1 MDKIK
6 NKKNK
11 TIGCI
16 KRGLWSVVFCF
27 LNLFFTNAIFA
38 QPTLT
43 KQTYIKMAQ
52 AAEKNGKW
60 SEAAVGF
67 ENAWQL
73 QPKKYDL
80 LSKAAMLYQKSR
92 DYIKT
97 AQCYKILVVQPQFAS
112 MRLDYARALHQ
123 SGQFDDAIPEYLLY
137 LNNYEKKDREFVA
150 EKIETDIAG
159 CAKAIRETDSLSR
172 QKNFDHWSSDI
183 KLLYNAQN
191 PATSVRSPILFSDD
205 ILYYLARTPKDT
217 ALMRSQWLS
226 GDWSQGEQVPNMSA
240 VTGGVIESGA
250 FSGNSNVFYFSRL
263 NTTSGNKKDKEKNTE
278 PSTQLYLVERVN
290 DAWSAPILLNENINS
305 PASMNTQPFSI
316 EKDGYEYLFF
326 SSNRK
331 SGAGGM
337 DIWFSR
343 RLLNHPLT
351 AFEPAQNCGKIINT
365 DGDEITPYFDTETGT
380 LYFSSNSR
388 PAFGGFDIFQSKGW
402 GQQWLTPTNIGLPYN
417 SCADDIYFRWN
428 KSHTL
433 NLVVSNRLFGLEKI
447 TTQDDDL
454 FSFVVKNNT
463 KDFFVNGRVFNIST
477 GDLIKNERVTLY
489 EKKDKDNLRL
499 LSSIISNDGLFRFP
513 IVPNKLYSLEIEK
526 DSFNLK
532 IIEFSSDIL
541 KEDIA
546 QPIFL
551 NKTYFANYESRLT
564 NRDFDNHTTEIL
576 ADKPLISNTLKP
588 KNVVPK
594 KHIDEPIHQ
603 PNSSVSSKVVY
614 KVQVLAYEEMDW
626 SVKKRLIRIEDI
638 GNFDTE
644 KININGKNF
653 TRVLFR
659 AVPSYS
665 EALTVLHEVKNR
677 SLNDAFIVRYENG
690 KRTTK

>member
-16 KRGLWSVVFCF
+16 KCRLWSVVFCF
-27 LNLFFTNAIFA
+27 LALFFTKGIFA
-38 QPTLT
+38 QSKLT

-73 QPKKYDL
+73 QPKKYEL
-80 LSKAAMLYQKSR
+80 LYKASLLYKKSR

-97 AQCYKILVVQPQFAS
+97 AQCYKILAVQPQFVS
-112 MRLDYARALHQ
+112 TRLDYARALHQ

-159 CAKAIRETDSLSR
+159 CAKAIREIDSLSR
-172 QKNFDHWSSDI
+172 QKNFEHWSSDI

-191 PATSVRSPILFSDD
+191 PATSVRSPILFNDD

-217 ALMRSQWLS
+217 ALMRSQWLN

-250 FSGNSNVFYFSRL
+250 FSGNGSVFYFSRL
-263 NTTSGNKKDKEKNTE
+263 NATSGNKKDKEKNTE
-278 PSTQLYLVERVN
+278 PSTQLYLVERMN
-290 DAWSAPILLNENINS
+290 DAWSAPILLNENINA
-305 PASMNTQPFSI
+305 PATVNTQPFSI

-331 SGAGGM
+331 GGEGGM

-402 GQQWLTPTNIGLPYN
+402 GQQWLTPSNIGLPYN
-417 SCADDIYFRWN
+417 SSADDTYFRWN

-454 FSFVVKNNT
+454 FSFLVKNNT
-463 KDFFVNGRVFNIST
+463 KDFFVNGRVFNISN

-513 IVPNKLYSLEIEK
+513 IVQNKLYSLEIEK

-532 IIEFSSDIL
+532 TIEFSSGIL
-541 KEDIA
+541 KEDIEE
-546 QPIFL
+546 PIFL
-551 NKTYFANYESRLT
+551 NKTYFANYKSRIT
-564 NRDFDNHTTEIL
+564 NQDFDNDTTEIL
-576 ADKPLISNTLKP
+576 ADKHVISNTSKP

-594 KHIDEPIHQ
+594 KHIDESVHQ
-603 PNSSVSSKVVY
+603 PNSSVASKVVY

-626 SVKKRLIRIEDI
+626 SIKKRLIRIEDI

-644 KININGKNF
+644 KINVNGKNF
-653 TRVLFR
+653 TRVLFK